1 MIRKL
6 YALVAGDCVVD
17 NPDSTQHQE
26 VLVGGFLY
34 LQILK
39 ERLEDFLLSIRTQI
53 QTDLRAEANNLSR
66 AKKIDFFDKK
76 IFGQILQRLHYDLG
90 QKMIYFLATGN
101 LQSGSGL
108 DLQQVTGYTII
119 AEKLNFLRYLSH
131 FRAVHRGS
139 FFQSLRTT
147 TVRKLLPESWGKV
160 SLCRVDE

>member
-6 YALVAGDCVVD
+6 YAFAAGDCVAD

-26 VLVGGFLY
+26 VLLGGFLY

-39 ERLEDFLLSIRTQI
+39 ERLEDYLLSIRNQI
-53 QTDLRAEANNLSR
+53 RSDLRAEQNNLPR
-66 AKKIDFFDKK
+66 AKKVDFHDKR
-76 IFGQILQRLHYDLG
+76 IFGQVLQKLHFDLG
-90 QKMIYFLATGN
+90 TKMTYFLATGN
-101 LQSGSGL
+101 LQSPSGL
-108 DLQQVTGYTII
+108 DLQQITGYTIV

-147 TVRKLLPESWGKV
+147 TVRKLLPESWGKFF
-160 SLCRVDE
+160 